1 MTESDD
7 DIICVDNTTKGE
19 LKDEEI
25 QHYIDL
31 FVDDEIE
38 NGRSPDDLSLKEVIK
53 RINKTGYSEN
63 FLDDPAVIKRICK
76 LLRKAQKSSK
86 NRKKEKLDNNI
97 YNGITGADL
106 KTLEPNEWLND
117 NIINHYMRM
126 IQMTYPDR
134 FVAISS
140 FMPETLSHP
149 TRKPEKIPDLKN
161 KIALLPLNTIAHWS
175 LVVIFAN
182 QKTIMMMDSMRTKTL
197 TFEVLETLK
206 NIQKHLKDISGKKFV
221 VRLNT
226 SVRQQTNSD
235 DCGAFVCAFARCLA
249 EGGKEINRIGQRQI
263 PKFRKLL
270 KKEIKD
276 FKLSSWSEFLA
287 SVEKT
292 LNIQKD
298 NSKNNP
304 TEEVKS
310 IPSAFPSP
318 PTFQILSD

>member
-1 MTESDD
+1 
-7 DIICVDNTTKGE
+7 
-19 LKDEEI
+19 
-25 QHYIDL
+25 
-31 FVDDEIE
+31 
-38 NGRSPDDLSLKEVIK
+38 
-53 RINKTGYSEN
+53 
-63 FLDDPAVIKRICK
+63 
-76 LLRKAQKSSK
+76 
-86 NRKKEKLDNNI
+86 
-97 YNGITGADL
+97 
-106 KTLEPNEWLND
+106 
-117 NIINHYMRM
+117 
-126 IQMTYPDR
+126 
-134 FVAISS
+134 
-140 FMPETLSHP
+140 
-149 TRKPEKIPDLKN
+149 
-161 KIALLPLNTIAHWS
+161 
-175 LVVIFAN
+175 
-182 QKTIMMMDSMRTKTL
+182 MDSMRTKTL

-235 DCGAFVCAFARCLA
+235 DCGAFGKSIAVFYRYNYGYLVCAFARCLA

-310 IPSAFPSP
+310 IPSAFLSP

>member
-1 MTESDD
+1 MG
-7 DIICVDNTTKGE
+7 ICVDNTTKGE

-117 NIINHYMRM
+117 NIINHYMKM

-149 TRKPEKIPDLKN
+149 TRKPEKIPDLTN
-161 KIALLPLNTIAHWS
+161 KIALIPINTIAHWS
-175 LVVIFAN
+175 LVVIFTN
-182 QKTIMMMDSMRTKTL
+182 QRTIMMMDSMRTKTM
-197 TFEVLETLK
+197 TMEVLEILK
-206 NIQKHLKDISGKKFV
+206 NIQKHLRDLRKEKFV

-235 DCGAFVCAFARCLA
+235 DCGAFVCAFARCVA

-276 FKLSSWSEFLA
+276 FKLSPWSEFLA